1 MAALLAPWRHMSPVY
16 RHGVTPGDAGV
27 RGASMRDWT
36 CAVDAFLTH
45 RLASCTLCGAKGQP
59 GLLTIYEIGAHS
71 VATLLCTTCQ
81 RRDPQRVQ
89 LLALLEGRYGHG
101 TT

>member
-1 MAALLAPWRHMSPVY
+1 
-16 RHGVTPGDAGV
+16 
-27 RGASMRDWT
+27 
-36 CAVDAFLTH
+36 
-45 RLASCTLCGAKGQP
+45 
-59 GLLTIYEIGAHS
+59 